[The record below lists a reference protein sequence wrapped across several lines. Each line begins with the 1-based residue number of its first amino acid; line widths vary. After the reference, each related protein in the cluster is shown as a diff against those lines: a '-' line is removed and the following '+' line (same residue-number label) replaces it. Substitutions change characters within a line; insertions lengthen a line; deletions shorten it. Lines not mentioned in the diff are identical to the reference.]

1 MMNKIIIYYD
11 SYDINSRLFELMRQ
25 INDLDIEVKWDDE
38 KSQIEIAWNA
48 GEEKLVDGLLEKF
61 REVFPA
67 KGITIRTLAKEND
80 SDDTKRIVVIPTS
93 CGDIDK
99 TNDTAS
105 NEDVT
110 SKENADAVE
119 STVVSENHGV
129 IENGDSGNANSCGD
143 YEKEKVTDEISGN
156 HASEKEETA
165 VVETSPKESKE
176 VEKVFEERGSST
188 EVDISEETSLKQ
200 TEAKTEA
207 QKTHAEEHSN
217 VVETKEDDKLALDMI
232 LTETFGDTVFKFL
245 NSSKGSYDE
254 RLSRL
259 CDELKISGETFKKAI
274 SIASSA
280 KSIDK
285 IYDDIARMMRKNAAL
300 VKIDIKKSFEKWLKT
315 NYASIAEMYPK
326 IEVGNFLNIFRSE
339 SKKD

>member
-1 MMNKIIIYYD
+1 MNKIIIYYD

-99 TNDTAS
+99 TNDIAS

-110 SKENADAVE
+110 SKGNADAVE
-119 STVVSENHGV
+119 STVVSENHGI

-156 HASEKEETA
+156 HASEKEET
-165 VVETSPKESKE
+165 
-176 VEKVFEERGSST
+176 
-188 EVDISEETSLKQ
+188 SLKQ

-207 QKTHAEEHSN
+207 QKTHAEEPSN